1 MFKRSKSQ
9 SKQKHQTAPA
19 PKVQTVDISRA
30 IPGYQKPA
38 SDDYTSGEDTPT
50 LTEKHEAWLKRDLER
65 LSSAWMAA
73 KLNFGDDH
81 KIENFARATHNL
93 KGMGVSYGYP
103 AISQIAK
110 SLEALIT
117 GELLQSEAKL
127 VELHIAACN
136 AAAKEQPSSDHPLD
150 EVAQAVCDT
159 LQQRVEQ
166 VSASTPVTS

>member
-103 AISQIAK
+103 AISQIA
-110 SLEALIT
+110 T
-117 GELLQSEAKL
+117 
-127 VELHIAACN
+127 
-136 AAAKEQPSSDHPLD
+136 DHPLD